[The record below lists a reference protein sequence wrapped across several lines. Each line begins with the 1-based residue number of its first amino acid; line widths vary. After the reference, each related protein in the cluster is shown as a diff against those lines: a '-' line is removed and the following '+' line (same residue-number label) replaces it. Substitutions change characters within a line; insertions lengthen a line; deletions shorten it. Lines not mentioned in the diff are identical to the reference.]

1 MATKDERELISG
13 VITGL
18 DAALKALEKQTG
30 AVKDVVVRRRI
41 VIRIAEIQNCRDL
54 LATVTE

>member
-1 MATKDERELISG
+1 MATKDERELISD

-18 DAALKALEKQTG
+18 DDALKALEKQTG

-41 VIRIAEIQNCRDL
+41 VTRIAEIQNCRDL